1 MRWWGKAVGGAA
13 GFAFLGPV
21 GAVVGS
27 IVGHGFDKG
36 LALELD
42 RGPRPRVSAYPFREA
57 LLEATFS
64 IMGHLAIRDGQVS
77 MAEKSAVNHI
87 IGELDLKGVR
97 ERNAWQ
103 SFELGTRRDFALD
116 RQLARLRE
124 ICNGRRDLL
133 RAFLDMQMRLA
144 LADGGIS
151 GTTRLALKAMCRKL
165 GISPIEFAQT
175 EALARVRAGARR
187 ATAITRDDGPLQKAR
202 QVLGI
207 DAGADEAAI
216 KQAYRR
222 LMNRH
227 HPDKLTSQGLSDA
240 AMAQARQRTHEIR
253 VAYETLMQAQ
263 KS

>member
-13 GFAFLGPV
+13 GLAFLGPV
-21 GAVVGS
+21 GAVVGA

-36 LALELD
+36 LAQELD
-42 RGPRPRVSAYPFREA
+42 QPRARASAYPFREA

-64 IMGHLAIRDGQVS
+64 VMGHLAMRDGQVS
-77 MAEKSAVNHI
+77 MAEKRAVSHV

-103 SFELGTRRDFALD
+103 SFELGTRQDFALE

-124 ICNGRRDLL
+124 ICQGRRNLL
-133 RAFLDMQMRLA
+133 RAFLDMQMRVA
-144 LADGGIS
+144 LAEGGIS
-151 GTTRLALKAMCRKL
+151 GNTRLALKTMCRKL

-187 ATAITRDDGPLQKAR
+187 ATEIARSEGPLHQAR
-202 QVLGI
+202 HVLGI

-227 HPDKLTSQGLSDA
+227 HPDKLASQGLSDA
-240 AMAQARQRTHEIR
+240 AMAQARHRTHEIR
-253 VAYETLMQAQ
+253 VAYETLMDAQ